1 VKLSRQAAKR
11 VRRDSYSQW
20 WAVTLV
26 ILGTVGISSSWIRLG
41 SFWNGYILDMT
52 GPAWNYILF
61 RGLFTVKTENAW
73 SRFFTPVR
81 TLLIFL
87 VVCSGIEMAQFFGLY
102 EATFDPWDFL
112 AYVSL
117 LLPVFIV
124 DIISM
129 RNE

>member
-11 VRRDSYSQW
+11 VRRDSYAQW
-20 WAVTLV
+20 WAITLV
-26 ILGTVGISSSWIRLG
+26 ILGTAGISSAWIRLG

-61 RGLFTVKTENAW
+61 RRLFTVKTENAW
-73 SRFFTPVR
+73 SRFFTPVK

-124 DIISM
+124 DIISI

>member
-11 VRRDSYSQW
+11 VRRDSYAQW
-20 WAVTLV
+20 WAMTLV
-26 ILGTVGISSSWIRLG
+26 ILGTAGISSAWIRLG

-61 RGLFTVKTENAW
+61 RRLFTVKT
-73 SRFFTPVR
+73 VK

-124 DIISM
+124 DIISI